1 MVISGILKSNTIVSR
16 YANVQK
22 NIVINLRFEKKIA
35 PGTPIILVGT
45 KLDLREDPMQLEKLR
60 ERRQTPIGYSQVSGL
75 KEVCNWKSDEMRIG
89 LIYGE

>member
-1 MVISGILKSNTIVSR
+1 MLTSKKILSLISGSK
-16 YANVQK
+16 
-22 NIVINLRFEKKIA
+22 KKIA

-75 KEVCNWKSDEMRIG
+75 KEVCN
-89 LIYGE
+89 